1 MKECSASAHL
11 WVFRNL
17 DEEDTQYTNSL
28 PLTPLL
34 VSKNWDEKASKLK
47 LRQWIKNDLGEK
59 LKQQQVIN
67 ISQNTSWEHKNVIYH
82 FCSSD
87 IMKCHF
93 CVLRSKGPHSYTT
106 KYKVYHHLYYKEQIY
121 NSNITYITLPNSWI
135 VKGLVGESAFCS
147 IVSI

>member
-11 WVFRNL
+11 WVFRYL

-34 VSKNWDEKASKLK
+34 VSKNWDEKANKLK

-67 ISQNTSWEHKNVIYH
+67 ISQNTS
-82 FCSSD
+82 
-87 IMKCHF
+87 
-93 CVLRSKGPHSYTT
+93 
-106 KYKVYHHLYYKEQIY
+106 
-121 NSNITYITLPNSWI
+121 
-135 VKGLVGESAFCS
+135 
-147 IVSI
+147 